1 MEMIMFLNKKIWMGC
16 LVFIALSTQA
26 QMVHQVLVLV
36 NEKSQASKYVAN
48 EFVALRKIP
57 DRNIVYLSIPKSMYE
72 GHATITPE
80 EFTKYIWEPAQALIK
95 KRGLEN
101 QILTWIYSVD
111 FPIRIKTS
119 PSDKK
124 QMSLMGLT
132 FLKNKIPDLTVVED
146 GSYLSKLFA
155 GPSKRLKV
163 TLNSM
168 AFQTKKKGLGD
179 KIQIP
184 KEVSYLQKGLGSDMP
199 LPSMMLGYVG
209 ENGNTVKEVI
219 LSLKKG
225 RISDHR
231 GIHDGIY
238 FIKTED
244 IRSKCRE
251 WQFESV
257 INQLKSRNVSAIVTN
272 QLPIKAKHVIGLM
285 MGAEKPDPSKIK
297 SFIPGAMA
305 EHLTSWAGEFQK
317 NQTKMTEWIK
327 AGATATAGTVV
338 EPFSNPDKFPAAN
351 FFVHYISGCSMIESF
366 YQSISCPL
374 QILLLGDPLAKPY
387 APRIKL
393 DLFGLESLKSDFTYV
408 TQATLPHAPK
418 ATFLYHFFVD
428 GKEIAPPS
436 PNKTYYLRVANFSDG
451 YHTLR
456 VITEAQHFV
465 KFSTFSIKPFV
476 INIKGRS
483 LAILPDFEKTSEHKY
498 RLAIKLDGKET
509 PVKIQLVSKARILD
523 EKPYSTGV
531 QLILDELMLGEGP
544 QEIRAVAI
552 YKDGMAVS
560 SIPIKFGIVFN
571 QTTK

>member
-1 MEMIMFLNKKIWMGC
+1 MFLNKKKWLGC
-16 LVFIALSTQA
+16 FFLFLAFSTQA
-26 QMVHQVLVLV
+26 QMVHHLLLLI
-36 NEKSQASKYVAN
+36 NKESQASKYVAN

-57 DRNIVYLSIPKSMYE
+57 DRNIVYLSIPKSLYA
-72 GHATITPE
+72 GRATITPE
-80 EFTKYIWEPAQALIK
+80 EFTSLIWNPTQAIIK

-111 FPIRIKTS
+111 FPIRIKTNS
-119 PSDKK
+119 SDKK

-132 FLKNKIPDLTVVED
+132 FLKNKIPDLDLVKNGT
-146 GSYLSKLFA
+146 YLSKLFG
-155 GPSKRLKV
+155 GPNKQLTL

-168 AFQTKKKGLGD
+168 SFEVKKEGLG
-179 KIQIP
+179 KKVKVP
-184 KEVSYLQKGLGSDMP
+184 KEVYYLKNGLGTNMP

-225 RISDHR
+225 RVSDHR
-231 GIHDGIY
+231 GIHNGIY
-238 FIKTED
+238 LIKTDD
-244 IRSKCRE
+244 IRSKCRDWE
-251 WQFESV
+251 FENV
-257 INQLKSRNVSAIVTN
+257 AKQLKSRNISVTITN
-272 QLPIKAKHVIGLM
+272 QLPIKAKRIIGLM
-285 MGAEKPDPSKIK
+285 MGAKNPNPSKIK
-297 SFIPGAMA
+297 TFIPGAMA

-317 NQTKMTEWIK
+317 NQTKMTAWIK

-338 EPFSNPDKFPAAN
+338 EPFANPNKSPSAT
-351 FFVHYISGCSMIESF
+351 FFSHYTAGCTMIESF

-393 DLFGLESLKSDFTYV
+393 KLFGLEALKSDFTFV
-408 TQATLPHAPK
+408 TEASIAHLPK
-418 ATFLYHFFVD
+418 TTFIYHFFLD
-428 GKEIAPPS
+428 GKEVVHPS
-436 PNKTYYLRVANFSDG
+436 ENKTYYLRVSDFSDG

-456 VITEAQHFV
+456 VVAEAQYFIR
-465 KFSTFSIKPFV
+465 FSTSIIKPIV
-476 INIKGRS
+476 INARGRS

-498 RLAIKLDGKET
+498 RLAVKLDGQET
-509 PVKIQLVSKARILD
+509 PEKIQLVSKFRVLD

-552 YKDGMAVS
+552 YKDGMKVS
-560 SIPIKFGIVFN
+560 SIPIKFGILFN
-571 QTTK
+571 PKTK